1 MEAIIKK
8 QNMTRVTTYLLA
20 SLLGAGLITLGALVK
35 IPFYPV
41 PFTLQTFA
49 IVFLGL
55 TQRPSQA
62 FGSVIT
68 YLVAATVGLPVLNGG
83 VANLLWF
90 AGPTAGYLIAF
101 PFAACLIAYCKTRIH
116 PLLAILMG
124 QILIFASGFGWLA
137 TLIGAPLAWSKG
149 VFLFLA
155 SDALK
160 DLGAFGAAKIWKK
173 LK

>member
-1 MEAIIKK
+1 MEATIKK
-8 QNMTRVTTYLLA
+8 QNVTRMTTYLLS
-20 SLLGAGLITLGALVK
+20 SLLGAGLITLGAYIK

-41 PFTLQTFA
+41 SFTLHTFA

-62 FGSVIT
+62 FGSVVT
-68 YLVAATVGLPVLNGG
+68 YLVAATMGLPVLTGG
-83 VANLLWF
+83 LSNVLWF
-90 AGPTAGYLIAF
+90 VGPTAGYLVAF
-101 PFAACLIAYCKTRIH
+101 PFAAALIAYMKTRVH
-116 PLLAILMG
+116 PILAVLMG
-124 QILIFASGFGWLA
+124 QALIFASGFGWLA

-160 DLGAFGAAKIWKK
+160 GLGALGAAKIWKK

>member
-1 MEAIIKK
+1 MEATIKQ
-8 QNMTRVTTYLLA
+8 QNETRATTYILT
-20 SLLGAGLITLGALVK
+20 SLFGAALITLSAYIK

-68 YLVAATVGLPVLNGG
+68 YLLAATIGLPVLNGG
-83 VANLLWF
+83 LANTLWF
-90 AGPTAGYLIAF
+90 FGPTAGYLVAF
-101 PFAACLIAYCKTRIH
+101 PFAASLIAYFKTRIH
-116 PLLAILMG
+116 PLFAVLIGQLLILAT
-124 QILIFASGFGWLA
+124 GFGWLA

-149 VFLFLA
+149 VLLFLA

-160 DLGAFGAAKIWKK
+160 DLGAIGAAKIWKK
-173 LK
+173 MR